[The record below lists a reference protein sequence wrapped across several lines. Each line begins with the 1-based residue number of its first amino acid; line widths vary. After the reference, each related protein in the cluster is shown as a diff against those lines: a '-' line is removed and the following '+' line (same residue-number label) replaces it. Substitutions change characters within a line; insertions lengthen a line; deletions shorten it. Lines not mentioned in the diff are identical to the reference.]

1 MSDCKKE
8 CEHDHLDE
16 TNRKSRSVSEGCS
29 DIQERARENTVL
41 VSGEKRI
48 EQPPTLC
55 DKKEE
60 EKDHVYAVV
69 HNERKGRASSGAS
82 TLKNLSDP
90 PQEGTSGLPSN
101 RGSCIDCNG
110 LPSHPTDSGLD
121 NSTEAA
127 ESKTLEVGGNSEY
140 LYAAVEKTTKK
151 KPPQVMHFT
160 NILQLSSFFFFS
172 LFFMKTC
179 FAFSAFN
186 LRKKP

>member
-1 MSDCKKE
+1 M
-8 CEHDHLDE
+8 
-16 TNRKSRSVSEGCS
+16 
-29 DIQERARENTVL
+29 
-41 VSGEKRI
+41 
-48 EQPPTLC
+48 C

-60 EKDHVYAVV
+60 EKDYVYAVV
-69 HNERKGRASSGAS
+69 HKERKGGASSGAS
-82 TLKNLSDP
+82 TLKNLSDR

-151 KPPQVMHFT
+151 PPQVMHFT
-160 NILQLSSFFFFS
+160 NILQLSLFFS